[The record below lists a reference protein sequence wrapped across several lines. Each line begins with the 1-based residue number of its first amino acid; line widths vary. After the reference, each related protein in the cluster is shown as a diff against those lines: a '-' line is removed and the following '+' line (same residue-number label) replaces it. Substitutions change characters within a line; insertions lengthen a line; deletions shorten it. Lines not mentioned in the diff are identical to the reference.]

1 MATNKVPARTL
12 DPTRDDR
19 IELYRQRFAD
29 DLDIFTGE
37 LRVVTSNED
46 SRRRTAH
53 QKRKD
58 ISKEC

>member
-1 MATNKVPARTL
+1 MATSKAPSLPL

-19 IELYRQRFAD
+19 IELYRQRFED

-37 LRVVTSNED
+37 FRAVTSNED